1 MRDTGGIVPLK
12 IVPEPATSS
21 AAQRQPRL
29 IRTPAELSAA
39 LAAQTDI
46 GLVPTMG
53 ALHEGHAHLIQRARQ
68 ESRVVVL
75 SVFVNPLQFGPNEDY
90 ERYPRVLDSDLELAE
105 REGVNLV
112 FAPEPEDMYPPG
124 FATRVSVPPLAD
136 VLDGA
141 ARSGHFTGVA
151 TVVLKL
157 LNLVRPDRA
166 YFGEKDWQQLTII
179 RRMVSDLNVT
189 VDIVGVPTVRSETPG
204 EVGLALSSRNTYL
217 IAGQRRQAAA
227 LHRALIAVQQ
237 QCSGGERRP
246 DALLKAGR
254 AVLDAESAL
263 IPEYLT
269 LVDADLRVLAEAYP
283 KAGDTP
289 DRRDVNTEGVSEP
302 TVSEPTDSVL
312 TEARLLV
319 AARLS
324 GVRLIDNLPL
334 SEGGL
339 A

>member
-1 MRDTGGIVPLK
+1 MPPSLPQTL
-12 IVPEPATSS
+12 
-21 AAQRQPRL
+21 PRL
-29 IRTPAELSAA
+29 IRTPAELRDA
-39 LAAQTDI
+39 LAEATDI

-53 ALHEGHAHLIQRARQ
+53 ALHAGHAHLIQRARQ

-75 SVFVNPLQFGPNEDY
+75 SVFVNPLQFGPNEDF
-90 ERYPRVLDSDLELAE
+90 ERYPRVLDTDLALAGD
-105 REGVNLV
+105 EGVDIV

-124 FATRVSVPPLAD
+124 FVTRVSVPPLAD

-141 ARSGHFTGVA
+141 SRPGHFTGVA

-157 LNLVRPDRA
+157 LNLVRPNRA
-166 YFGEKDWQQLTII
+166 YFGEKDWQQLSII
-179 RRMVSDLNVT
+179 RRMVHDLNVT

-217 IAGQRRQAAA
+217 VPDQRSQAAA

-302 TVSEPTDSVL
+302 TDSVL

>member
-12 IVPEPATSS
+12 IVPEPANSS

-29 IRTPAELSAA
+29 IRTPAELRAA
-39 LAAQTDI
+39 LAEQTDV

-141 ARSGHFTGVA
+141 ARPGHFTGVA

-204 EVGLALSSRNTYL
+204 EVG
-217 IAGQRRQAAA
+217 AGAEQPQHLPGAGSAQPGRRPAPGAGGRAAA
-227 LHRALIAVQQ
+227 LQRRGTPSRRVAQ
-237 QCSGGERRP
+237 SGPQR
-246 DALLKAGR
+246 AGR
-254 AVLDAESAL
+254 RERFDTR
-263 IPEYLT
+263 IP
-269 LVDADLRVLAEAYP
+269 D
-283 KAGDTP
+283 
-289 DRRDVNTEGVSEP
+289 
-302 TVSEPTDSVL
+302 
-312 TEARLLV
+312 
-319 AARLS
+319 LS
-324 GVRLIDNLPL
+324 GR
-334 SEGGL
+334 
-339 A
+339 